1 MGETEFVGLFG
12 FAALLAL
19 IFLRVPVGI
28 AMLAVGF
35 AGTAFLNS
43 TGAAVHIMTG
53 QVFEITSLYSLS
65 VLPLFILMG
74 NFASVANLSRDLYDA
89 AQVLVGHFKGGL
101 ASATIVGCAG
111 FAALSGSSIA
121 SAVTMGSVAYP
132 EMQRHGYGDRL
143 STGTIAAGGTLG
155 ILLPPSTGFVLYAIL
170 TEESIG
176 RLFMAGVLPGLLLT
190 VLFML
195 VITAVVR
202 IWPSEN
208 ASGPAADGQAAGFRL
223 KILLRATPIVGIVLF
238 TIGGIYFGILTPVEA
253 AGAGAFLT
261 LLVALGRRKLDIA
274 GFAKVVRSTLETT
287 GLCFLILLGATIF
300 SPFVALSGLPETL
313 SAAMAGLSDEP
324 YAVLGLILI
333 LYMLLGMVIEGLSLM
348 VITLPIVFPVVT
360 QLGFDPIWF
369 GVIMVLVLEMGL
381 ISPPVG
387 VNCFVVKS
395 IAPQVPLSQI
405 FAGIM
410 PFWTAMI
417 LCVVLLIV
425 FPQIALILPN
435 AMF

>member
-1 MGETEFVGLFG
+1 
-12 FAALLAL
+12 
-19 IFLRVPVGI
+19 
-28 AMLAVGF
+28 
-35 AGTAFLNS
+35 
-43 TGAAVHIMTG
+43 
-53 QVFEITSLYSLS
+53 
-65 VLPLFILMG
+65 
-74 NFASVANLSRDLYDA
+74 
-89 AQVLVGHFKGGL
+89 
-101 ASATIVGCAG
+101 
-111 FAALSGSSIA
+111 
-121 SAVTMGSVAYP
+121 
-132 EMQRHGYGDRL
+132 MQRRGFGDRL
-143 STGTIAAGGTLG
+143 PTGAIAAGGTLG

-195 VITAVVR
+195 VITVMVR
-202 IWPSEN
+202 VWPDEN
-208 ASGPAADGQAAGFRL
+208 AGAPDTRGQTAGLHL
-223 KILLRATPIVGIVLF
+223 KTLLRAGPIFGIVLF

-261 LLVALGRRKLDIA
+261 LLVALGRRRLDVA
-274 GFAKVVRSTLETT
+274 GLATVVRSTLETT

-313 SAAMAGLSDEP
+313 SAAMAGLGSEP
-324 YAVLGLILI
+324 YTVLGLILI

-348 VITLPIVFPVVT
+348 VITLPIVFPIIT

-395 IAPQVPLSQI
+395 IAPQVPLSRI
-405 FAGIM
+405 FTGVM
-410 PFWTAMI
+410 PFWAAMI
-417 LCVVLLIV
+417 LCVVLLIA
-425 FPQIALILPN
+425 FPQVALILPN